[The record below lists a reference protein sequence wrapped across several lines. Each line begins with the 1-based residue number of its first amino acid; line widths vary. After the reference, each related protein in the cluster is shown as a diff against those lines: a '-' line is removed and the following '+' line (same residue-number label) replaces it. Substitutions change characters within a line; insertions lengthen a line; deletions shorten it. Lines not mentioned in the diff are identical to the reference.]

1 MAVPTTLVIDAT
13 QETLEIT
20 NSRDAT
26 ALRGYSIE
34 TGPPTDGEGLFFQ
47 ASSSEY
53 VFRTVDESID
63 DRVAE
68 LIQDSAAG
76 GLTWTY
82 DDSAGTLTPAYVG
95 DSTLVTTGA
104 INSGSITSGFTS
116 IDVGAGAI
124 STTGTVSGGVLA
136 GTLSTAAQGN
146 VTSLCTLTALQVD
159 NININLNT
167 ISSTA
172 GTDLNITPLSG
183 QQIVLDGA
191 IIIDA
196 GVVTGATSIT
206 STAFAGDLTGDVTG
220 NADTATAL
228 ETARTIGGT
237 SFDGTASIVPATIT
251 VADTTDTTAY
261 VALFESATGDLAP
274 KSDAGVTYNASSGVL
289 TATGFAGPLT
299 GNVTGNVTGS
309 SGSTTGNAATA
320 TALETART
328 IGGVSFDGT
337 GNIVPGTIT
346 VADTTDTTSYV
357 ALFESATGDL
367 GPKTDAGITY
377 NAGTGLLTATGFS
390 GPLTGNVTGDCSG
403 SSGSTTGNAA
413 TATLASTVTVADS
426 SDTTAFPAFFDSA
439 TGSLAIMTDASNLT
453 YNASTGVLTA
463 TGFAGPL
470 TGNVTGDVSG
480 SSGSTTGNAATATAL
495 QTARTIGGTSFDG
508 TGNIV
513 PATITV
519 ADTTDTTSYVA
530 FFDSATGDL
539 GPKTDAG
546 ATYNASTGVLT
557 ATGFAGPLTG
567 NVTGNVSG
575 SSGSTTGNAATATLA
590 STVTVADSSDTTAFP
605 AFFDSATGSLA
616 IMTDASNLTYNASTG
631 VLTATGFAGPLTGNV
646 TGDVSGSSGSTTG
659 NAATAT
665 ALATARTIGGTS
677 FDGTANI
684 VPATITVA
692 DTTDTTSYVALFES
706 ATGDLGPKSDAG
718 ITYNAGTGTLASTAF
733 SGPLT
738 GNVTG
743 NVSGSAASL
752 SATLAVASGGTNITS
767 YTAGDILYASG
778 STTLAKL
785 AKGSDTEVLTLAS
798 GVPSWAAPSATT
810 VAPAGTLTGD
820 TLASNVLTTSLTS
833 VGTLTSLGVGNITST
848 GNLVVS
854 GTGPHSIGAAT
865 QDNVRFRSAGSY
877 TSGGSSDF
885 AAGHS
890 IEGTITGA
898 VGDTIALAGAIF
910 QGSIVTQGTDTNI
923 SRVAQVMINTPSIT
937 NNLASSGKP
946 DIASTLWLQGAPSAV
961 GDANYA
967 LYVAAGLTAFGDN
980 VLLASGKGFGPNGA
994 NEHLNLFAT
1003 GAAGEVTFYTAGT
1016 SPTTAGSG
1024 GGSVAMTMDASAD
1037 VNIPNGGLAIGTT
1050 TPSTSEQ
1057 LRVEGATGSTILT
1070 YRNDA
1075 SISAGNRLG
1084 YLTWG
1089 GDGGDDTVDAA
1100 VLRVEADG
1108 TWGSGDTP
1116 SRFVFKTTPDG
1127 SGTITDAMTID
1138 SSQDVL
1144 IPNGGLAIGTT
1155 SAPSADLDL
1164 GGATN
1169 TYSGDAIILDGGN
1182 GGLFITDN
1190 TKYLGFWATHGGGS
1204 FDSSTMGTRSNHD
1217 LSLMTN
1223 DIKRMT
1229 VAAAGTVDVVGT
1241 FTAGTKTFKID
1252 HPLPDKADGHHLVH
1266 SSIEGPKAD
1275 LIYRGTV
1282 DLSGGYAQ
1290 VDLDDAAGMTEG
1302 TFEALARDSQCWIQN
1317 DSGWSSVRG
1326 SVEGNTLTVE
1336 CEETD
1341 SDDTVS
1347 WMVVAERC
1355 DPHIMEAESTDE
1367 DGHII
1372 VEPEK
1377 PEPEEEE

>member
-26 ALRGYSIE
+26 ALRGISIE
-34 TGPPTDGEGLFFQ
+34 TGPPTDGEGLFYQ
-47 ASSSEY
+47 SSSSEY

-104 INSGSITSGFTS
+104 LNSGSITSGFTS
-116 IDVGAGAI
+116 VDVGAGAI
-124 STTGTVSGGVLA
+124 STTGTVTGGVLA
-136 GTLSTAAQGN
+136 GTLSTPAQTN
-146 VTSLCTLTALQVD
+146 VTSLGTLTALQVD

-196 GVVTGATSIT
+196 GVVTGATSIA
-206 STAFAGDLTGDVTG
+206 STAFSGDLTGDVTG

-251 VADTTDTTAY
+251 VADTTDTTSY

-274 KSDAGVTYNASSGVL
+274 KTDAGVTYNAGTGLL

-320 TALETART
+320 TALETARTIGGTSFDGTANIAVALAATATALASART

-530 FFDSATGDL
+530 FFESATGDL

-646 TGDVSGSSGSTTG
+646 TGDCSGSSGSTTG
-659 NAATAT
+659 NSATAT
-665 ALATARTIGGTS
+665 ALQTARTIGGTS
-677 FDGTANI
+677 FDGTAN
-684 VPATITVA
+684 VA
-692 DTTDTTSYVALFES
+692 VALAATATALAS
-706 ATGDLGPKSDAG
+706 ARTIGGVSFD
-718 ITYNAGTGTLASTAF
+718 GTGNIDLPGVNTAGSQDT
-733 SGPLT
+733 SGTAADATVLETARTIGGVSFNGGANIDLPGVNT
-738 GNVTG
+738 AGNQNT
-743 NVSGSAASL
+743 SGSAASL
-752 SATLAVASGGTNITS
+752 SATLAVASGGTNIAS
-767 YTAGDILYASG
+767 YAAGDILYASG
-778 STTLAKL
+778 STALSKL
-785 AKGSDTEVLTLAS
+785 VKGSDTEVLTLAS
-798 GVPSWAAPSATT
+798 GVPSWAAPGAAAAGSLTGTELKSTVVTSSLTALGTIATGVWQGDAITGDYIDPTSSPLANTNIWIGDSSGDAREFALSGNATMTAGGVVTVSTAAACTGNAATATALETARTIGGTSFDGTGNIAVALSATATALATARAINGVDFDGSAAIT
-810 VAPAGTLTGD
+810 VTAAAGTLSGG
-820 TLASNVLTTSLTS
+820 TLASGVTASSLTS
-833 VGTLTSLGVGNITST
+833 VGTLTSVT
-848 GNLVVS
+848 
-854 GTGPHSIGAAT
+854 
-865 QDNVRFRSAGSY
+865 
-877 TSGGSSDF
+877 TSGD
-885 AAGHS
+885 
-890 IEGTITGA
+890 
-898 VGDTIALAGAIF
+898 
-910 QGSIVTQGTDTNI
+910 VTLDATDKI
-923 SRVAQVMINTPSIT
+923 Y
-937 NNLASSGKP
+937 L
-946 DIASTLWLQGAPSAV
+946 D
-961 GDANYA
+961 
-967 LYVAAGLTAFGDN
+967 
-980 VLLASGKGFGPNGA
+980 
-994 NEHLNLFAT
+994 
-1003 GAAGEVTFYTAGT
+1003 
-1016 SPTTAGSG
+1016 
-1024 GGSVAMTMDASAD
+1024 GGSNTYVSEASAD
-1037 VNIPNGGLAIGTT
+1037 VIRFYCGGVENISLTADDLWIKADGKLYWDGGLDTYTTLISNNIIGWYCGNT
-1050 TPSTSEQ
+1050 EAM
-1057 LRVEGATGSTILT
+1057 RVTDGAGKMTG
-1070 YRNDA
+1070 N
-1075 SISAGNRLG
+1075 
-1084 YLTWG
+1084 W
-1089 GDGGDDTVDAA
+1089 
-1100 VLRVEADG
+1100 
-1108 TWGSGDTP
+1108 
-1116 SRFVFKTTPDG
+1116 
-1127 SGTITDAMTID
+1127 
-1138 SSQDVL
+1138 DVTGEL
-1144 IPNGGLAIGTT
+1144 
-1155 SAPSADLDL
+1155 
-1164 GGATN
+1164 
-1169 TYSGDAIILDGGN
+1169 
-1182 GGLFITDN
+1182 
-1190 TKYLGFWATHGGGS
+1190 
-1204 FDSSTMGTRSNHD
+1204 
-1217 LSLMTN
+1217 
-1223 DIKRMT
+1223 
-1229 VAAAGTVDVVGT
+1229 
-1241 FTAGTKTFKID
+1241 TAGTKTFKID
-1252 HPLPDKADGHHLVH
+1252 HPLPSKNSSH
-1266 SSIEGPKAD
+1266 SLIHSCIEGPRAD
-1275 LIYRGTV
+1275 CNYRGQASLELGTV
-1282 DLSGGYAQ
+1282 TVNLDLES
-1290 VDLDDAAGMTEG
+1290 GMTEG
-1302 TFEALARDSQCWIQN
+1302 TFQALTRDAQCWIQN
-1317 DSGWSSVRG
+1317 DDGWGPVRG
-1326 SVEGNTLTVE
+1326 SVEGNLLIIESKDMT
-1336 CEETD
+1336 

-1347 WMVVAERC
+1347 WLVVAERQ
-1355 DPHIMEAESTDE
+1355 DTYMLQAAWTDDE
-1367 DGHII
+1367 GHPIL
-1372 VEPEK
+1372 EPEK
-1377 PEPEEEE
+1377 TGE